1 MSTGKSGAVA
11 AMLTT
16 SHLLTPT
23 QFAHVWVSRH
33 AQVLDVRASSRA
45 ATHPAKHVARA
56 GLVAAARTLVARGKI
71 VLVIDHADQA
81 RGDTRRLRRAGIRP
95 TFVLGGGVRAYRAAM
110 RFGSY

>member
-1 MSTGKSGAVA
+1 MSMGRSGAAA

-33 AQVLDVRASSRA
+33 AQVLDVRAPSQAAVERA
-45 ATHPAKHVARA
+45 RHVARA
-56 GLVAAARTLVARGKI
+56 DLTAAARTLAARGKT

-81 RGDTRRLRRAGIRP
+81 RADTRRLQRAGIRSA
-95 TFVLGGGVRAYRAAM
+95 FVLGGGVQAYRAAM